1 VLGRGYYLAL
11 ARENAKRLFGIKE
24 DAPLAAYMEE
34 LKTSA
39 EMKKS
44 GRAIDVGG
52 VWDPLHRIMTD
63 GELDPGGGD
72 FPGNHVVLGGKQLHH
87 AADFSAILIRPDIVA
102 FVSESLNEL
111 KQSEVREKF
120 EGLPAS
126 YGKPQGDKEFI
137 ELWLA
142 ITKLR
147 TFFDAAAENLEA
159 VVFTVKYQ

>member
-11 ARENAKRLFGIKE
+11 ARDHAKRLFGIKE
-24 DAPLAAYMEE
+24 DAPLAAFMEE

-44 GRAIDVGG
+44 GRSLDIGG

-72 FPGNHVVLGGKQLHH
+72 FPGNRVVLGGKQLHH
-87 AADFSAILIRPDIVA
+87 AGDFSAILIRPDIVA
-102 FVSESLNEL
+102 FVSEALNEL
-111 KQSEVREKF
+111 KQNDVREAFQK
-120 EGLPAS
+120 LPAS
-126 YGKPQGDKEFI
+126 YDKPRGDKEFT

-142 ITKLR
+142 ITKLKV
-147 TFFDAAAENLEA
+147 FFDAAAENLGA
-159 VVFTVKYQ
+159 VVFTVKYT

>member
-1 VLGRGYYLAL
+1 
-11 ARENAKRLFGIKE
+11 
-24 DAPLAAYMEE
+24 MHE

-44 GRAIDVGG
+44 GRSLDIGG

-87 AADFSAILIRPDIVA
+87 GPDFSAILIRPDIVA

-111 KQSEVREKF
+111 KQNEVREIF
-120 EGLPAS
+120 EKLPPS
-126 YGKPQGDKEFI
+126 YSKPRGDKEFT

-142 ITKLR
+142 ITKMR